1 MAVHVLVNQKGG
13 VGKSTL
19 AMNLAAVKAD
29 VLATPD
35 DDQSP
40 VLAVSIDPQGSAVW
54 WADRVGELP
63 FRIAQVHNNPEQ
75 LRALGNLPGVRH
87 VIVDTPGWIGD
98 DPGSADNG
106 AMNEALGA
114 ADLVI
119 VPIVP
124 EPLSF
129 DPTARTIIKVLEP
142 RGIPYVVV
150 INNWDPR
157 DGKVDL
163 EQTRGFVQANGWPL
177 ANTVV
182 RHYKVHTRA
191 AAEGRLVTEYEA
203 NRVGLQARE
212 DIQKLCLEL
221 EVGAH

>member
-1 MAVHVLVNQKGG
+1 
-13 VGKSTL
+13 
-19 AMNLAAVKAD
+19 
-29 VLATPD
+29 
-35 DDQSP
+35 
-40 VLAVSIDPQGSAVW
+40 
-54 WADRVGELP
+54 
-63 FRIAQVHNNPEQ
+63 
-75 LRALGNLPGVRH
+75 
-87 VIVDTPGWIGD
+87 
-98 DPGSADNG
+98 
-106 AMNEALGA
+106 MNEALGA
-114 ADLVI
+114 ADPVL

-129 DPTARTIIKVLEP
+129 DPTARTILKVLEP
-142 RGIPYVVV
+142 RGIPYIVV